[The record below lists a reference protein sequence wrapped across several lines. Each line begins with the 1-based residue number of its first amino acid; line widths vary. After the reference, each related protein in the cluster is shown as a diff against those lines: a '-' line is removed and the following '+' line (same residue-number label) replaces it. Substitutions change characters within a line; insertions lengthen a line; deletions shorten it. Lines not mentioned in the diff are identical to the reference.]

1 MDFNS
6 LGAGS
11 PFYILTKREGQK
23 PTLEVGTVKEK
34 VLQQPQYQFQAVP
47 GAMNGMSAQQQ
58 MVRIVVNVDGADRV
72 VPDVPVNVEI
82 AAKGNV
88 TYSGSTQAMM
98 QAVDAMMQTSKA
110 ELERENYNKMVLD
123 EGERFMETLNP
134 RYAEEKQRDRTIKSL
149 EERQAATDSKL
160 DTIISKLNELFT
172 PSKKTNP

>member
-6 LGAGS
+6 LGQGS

-23 PTLEVGTVKEK
+23 PILEVGTVKEK

-47 GAMNGMSAQQQ
+47 GAMNGMGQQQQ
-58 MVRIVVNVDGADRV
+58 MVRIVVHVNGSDRV
-72 VPDVPVNVEI
+72 VPDVPINVEI

-88 TYSGSTQAMM
+88 TYSASTQAMM

-123 EGERFMETLNP
+123 EGEKFMETLNP

-172 PSKKTNP
+172 PSKK

>member
-47 GAMNGMSAQQQ
+47 GAMNGMGAQQQ
-58 MVRIVVNVDGADRV
+58 MVRIIVNVDGADRV

-172 PSKKTNP
+172 PSKKMNP

>member
-6 LGAGS
+6 LGQGS
-11 PFYILTKREGQK
+11 PFYILTKHEGKK

-47 GAMNGMSAQQQ
+47 TAMNGMGVQPQL
-58 MVRIVVNVDGADRV
+58 VRIVAVIGGNDRV
-72 VPDVPVNVEI
+72 IPDIPCNVEI
-82 AAKGNV
+82 AAKGDV
-88 TYSGSTQAMM
+88 TYSGSPQAMM

-110 ELERENYNKMVLD
+110 ELEREGYNKMVLA
-123 EGERFMETLNP
+123 EGDRFMETLNP

-172 PSKKTNP
+172 PSKK

>member
-1 MDFNS
+1 MDFQS

-47 GAMNGMSAQQQ
+47 TAMNGMGAQQQ
-58 MVRIVVNVDGADRV
+58 MVRIVATVGGSDRV
-72 VPDVPVNVEI
+72 IPDIPVNVEI

-98 QAVDAMMQTSKA
+98 QAIDAMMQGSKA
-110 ELERENYNKMVLD
+110 ELEREAYNKMVLA
-123 EGERFMETLNP
+123 EGEHFMETLNP
-134 RYAEEKQRDRTIKSL
+134 RYAEEKKQARTIKTL
-149 EERQAATDSKL
+149 EERQTATDKKL
-160 DTIISKLNELFT
+160 DSILSILKKLEA
-172 PSKKTNP
+172 PAQKS

>member
-34 VLQQPQYQFQAVP
+34 ALQQPQYQFQAVP
-47 GAMNGMSAQQQ
+47 GAMNGMGAQQQ

-172 PSKKTNP
+172 PSKKNP

>member
-1 MDFNS
+1 MDFQS

-47 GAMNGMSAQQQ
+47 TAMNGMGAQQQ
-58 MVRIVVNVDGADRV
+58 MVRIVATVGGSDRV
-72 VPDVPVNVEI
+72 IPDIPVNVEI

-98 QAVDAMMQTSKA
+98 QAIDAMMQGSKA
-110 ELERENYNKMVLD
+110 ELEREVYNKMVLA
-123 EGERFMETLNP
+123 EGEHFMETLNP
-134 RYAEEKQRDRTIKSL
+134 RYAEEKKQARTIKTL
-149 EERQAATDSKL
+149 EERQTATDKKL
-160 DTIISKLNELFT
+160 DSILSILKKLDA
-172 PSKKTNP
+172 PAQKS